1 LIREAYGVLA
11 EIKYAFL
18 QETSVKKIE
27 SILKEAKMKSVHK
40 ALAKVIEL
48 ELAIAASLK
57 LSIVSK
63 IKARMENMFFV
74 D

>member
-1 LIREAYGVLA
+1 
-11 EIKYAFL
+11 
-18 QETSVKKIE
+18 VKKIE